1 MLHSLPALLNDL
13 EARLIAGEDP
23 IPLLAT
29 VRWQEVIGWPKDRE
43 EALRLQTRL
52 RNLRILIST
61 LEAPLRAT
69 LSKLSDGATYAAR
82 GGIPLPPTVSLRL
95 HQNA

>member
-29 VRWQEVIGWPKDRE
+29 VRWQEVIGWPRTRE
-43 EALRLQTRL
+43 EALGLQTRL
-52 RNLRILIST
+52 RNLKILINT

-69 LSKLSDGATYAAR
+69 LAKLSDGAPYAAK
-82 GGIPLPPTVSLRL
+82 GGIPLPPTVSFRL